1 MTFAQFLA
9 EKAPAFAPVVAKP
22 PKLPKAPKVGGSVKP
37 KAGVYKLLGLKKPK
51 LPAPPKM
58 QAGPWKPKKS
68 KPLVKKM
75 GKKLPSLPNVARR
88 GFRNFLHNTLGL
100 PKVKAL

>member
-9 EKAPAFAPVVAKP
+9 EKTPAFAPVVAKQ
-22 PKLPKAPKVGGSVKP
+22 PKLPKAPKVGGSIKP
-37 KAGVYKLLGLKKPK
+37 KAGVYKMLGLKKPK
-51 LPAPPKM
+51 LPSAPKQPV
-58 QAGPWKPKKS
+58 GPWKPKKP
-68 KPLVKKM
+68 KPLVKPAKR
-75 GKKLPSLPNVARR
+75 LPSLPNMARR